1 MSASAREAGIQIDER
16 FVADI
21 PEGEKAYSYSDT
33 VRARLAETGVTPT
46 SRPMIEEEHVSIFS
60 GPYAMDAGEPF
71 DGRLP
76 TVIRKL
82 SLDQL
87 SDLHVLFNAWFAYVS
102 YQEKFTDMQ
111 KSEAERRKE
120 FVEAKLKILYT
131 NTPDPH
137 TKKKRTD
144 PQVRDSTRTDR
155 RFLEVNAFFHQMKAL
170 HGCLEAAVKTAA
182 EDLKTISREVTR
194 VKMKLDQELAKQ
206 YMSGR
211 TSGRFERGEPAVE
224 GSSDGFKRSYKRG
237 QARDGE

>member
-1 MSASAREAGIQIDER
+1 VAG
-16 FVADI
+16 I
-21 PEGEKAYSYSDT
+21 PEGEKLYSYSDT
-33 VRARLAETGVTPT
+33 VRSRLAETGVTPT
-46 SRPMIEEEHVSIFS
+46 ARPIIEEEHVSIFS
-60 GPYAMDAGEPF
+60 GPYAMEVGEPF

-87 SDLHVLFNAWFAYVS
+87 SDLHVLFNAWFSYVS

-111 KSEAERRKE
+111 KAEADRRKE

-144 PQVRDSTRTDR
+144 QQVRDATKTDLR
-155 RFLEVNAFFHQMKAL
+155 YIEVNSFYYQMRAL
-170 HGCLEAAVKTAA
+170 HACLEAAVKTA
-182 EDLKTISREVTR
+182 EQDLKTISREVTR
-194 VKMKLDQELAKQ
+194 VKMKQDKELARQ

-211 TSGRFERGEPAVE
+211 TSSRFERGEPAVG
-224 GSSDGFKRSYKRG
+224 GSTDGFQRRYKRG
-237 QARDGE
+237 RPRGGE